1 MPITKEN
8 ILQHEFIGLQAKVI
22 KSSNSSLRGREGMIV
37 DETRN
42 TLVLEE
48 KGELKTLPKSGVKL
62 RVTLPSGEKANING
76 KKLVARPEDRVKKY
90 G

>member
-1 MPITKEN
+1 MPLTKEN
-8 ILQHEFIGLQAKVI
+8 LLQHEFIGLQAKVI
-22 KSSNSSLRGREGMIV
+22 ESSNPLLKDKEGTIV

-48 KGELKTLPKSGVKL
+48 KGKLKTLPKSEIKL
-62 RVTLPSGEKANING
+62 RVTLPNREKVKVNG
-76 KKLVARPEDRVKKY
+76 KKLVARPADRIKKY